1 MVTHQRLKASS
12 KRSRLAGPNC
22 DDYMMIGTGTSDA
35 DASASRRRRN
45 TVAAAAAL
53 GVAASVILLSDG
65 LAATGTT
72 ASGSGGGIGLRRALQ
87 VIEDTVATSNAPP
100 STASN
105 PNAAAVQATHHDIF
119 EAEFLPN
126 PNPTTLDCMRH
137 FLGGR
142 WHNIEDVPQPVPTGS
157 KFQLNNDFT
166 TVVKRSN
173 LNILFLGDSVGENM
187 YFMVEQS
194 FGLDKDKRDVGAYGT
209 NRKGKTQEKIY
220 FNQIPAERGGGYLGF
235 ARVLDMFQNIHQGTE
250 WTQWDP
256 QHFADFTAKHGKVDL
271 IFYRTPWPWL
281 TLVNKDIVGNISVDD
296 YTRTMDVIYQQFQPR
311 LGVIMTTS
319 AVNNNGV
326 RDGFVR
332 LRKDNE
338 VIRTFVNS
346 YSPPLNPSGGVQNL
360 VLMDWEKLT
369 DELVKANAQTLGI
382 PAERAFSHY
391 VTGEA
396 VPEAHMYSP
405 EGNRYFFPQLTA
417 MACATNVELSDEQN
431 QAVPPSHPTS
441 IDENRVGT
449 CPDLKRGIASPDG
462 MHWCSSTAGPRTS
475 GGFVCLTKCILAKEN
490 ASRRGDDRAKQFSDL
505 RLCQDRCNNLFMN
518 MDSSYA
524 DGYVHVFGE
533 RPGMDLEK
541 DVTAIER

>member
-1 MVTHQRLKASS
+1 
-12 KRSRLAGPNC
+12 
-22 DDYMMIGTGTSDA
+22 MMIGTGTSGA
-35 DASASRRRRN
+35 DKPMSRRRRN

-65 LAATGTT
+65 L
-72 ASGSGGGIGLRRALQ
+72 SGGGGGGIGLRRALQ
-87 VIEDTVATSNAPP
+87 AIEDT
-100 STASN
+100 SN
-105 PNAAAVQATHHDIF
+105 PNAAAVQAIHHDLF

-126 PNPTTLDCMRH
+126 PNPTTLDCMTHIESGHWR
-137 FLGGR
+137 
-142 WHNIEDVPQPVPTGS
+142 NIDENVPQPVPTGS

-235 ARVLDMFQNIHQGTE
+235 ARVLDMFQNIHQGSE

-296 YTRTMDVIYQQFQPR
+296 YARTMEVIYQQFQPK

-346 YSPPLNPSGGVQNL
+346 YSPPLNGGVQNL

-369 DELVKANAQTLGI
+369 DELVKANADTLGI

-396 VPEAHMYSP
+396 VPEGHMYSP

-417 MACATNVELSDEQN
+417 MACASNVKSPDPDEKN
-431 QAVPPSHPTS
+431 QAAPPSHSAS

-449 CPDLKRGIASPDG
+449 CPDLKRGLVSPDG

-490 ASRRGDDRAKQFSDL
+490 ANRRGDGRAKQFSDL
-505 RLCQDRCNNLFMN
+505 RLCQDKCNDLFMS
-518 MDSSYA
+518 MDSKYA
-524 DGYVHVFGE
+524 DGYVHIFGE
-533 RPGMDLEK
+533 RPGVDLEK
-541 DVTAIER
+541 DVTAIAR

>member
-1 MVTHQRLKASS
+1 MVGGSISWLFDE
-12 KRSRLAGPNC
+12 
-22 DDYMMIGTGTSDA
+22 DDP
-35 DASASRRRRN
+35 
-45 TVAAAAAL
+45 
-53 GVAASVILLSDG
+53 ASVILLSDG
-65 LAATGTT
+65 LTGST

-87 VIEDTVATSNAPP
+87 VIEDAVVTSNGAGM
-100 STASN
+100 S
-105 PNAAAVQATHHDIF
+105 VQATQNDIF

-126 PNPTTLDCMRH
+126 PNPSTLDCMKH
-137 FLGGR
+137 FLGGH

-187 YFMVEQS
+187 YLMLEQS

-235 ARVLDMFQNIHQGTE
+235 ARVLDMFQNIHQGSE

-296 YTRTMDVIYQQFQPR
+296 YARTMDVIYQQFQPR

-319 AVNNNGV
+319 AVNNNAV
-326 RDGFVR
+326 RDGFIR

-338 VIRTFVNS
+338 VIRNFVKS
-346 YSPPLNPSGGVQNL
+346 YSPPLNPNGGVQNL

-369 DELVKANAQTLGI
+369 DELVKANAETQGI
-382 PAERAFSHY
+382 PVERAFSHY

-417 MACATNVELSDEQN
+417 MACASTVEPSDQD
-431 QAVPPSHPTS
+431 AFSSHSTT
-441 IDENRVGT
+441 ITENRVGT
-449 CPDLKRGIASPDG
+449 CPDLKRGLVSPDG

-490 ASRRGDDRAKQFSDL
+490 ANRRGDGRAKQFSDL
-505 RLCQDRCNNLFMN
+505 RMCQDRCNNLFMN

-533 RPGMDLEK
+533 RPGVDLEK